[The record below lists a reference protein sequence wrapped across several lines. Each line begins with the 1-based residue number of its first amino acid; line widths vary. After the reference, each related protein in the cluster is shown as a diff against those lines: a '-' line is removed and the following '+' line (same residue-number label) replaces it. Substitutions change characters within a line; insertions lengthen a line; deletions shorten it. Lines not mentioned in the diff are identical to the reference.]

1 MRRALIAATSAML
14 LLAVLP
20 GAAAAGR
27 VIRFDDHH
35 VGFFCDAAFDGG
47 FVVVGIDSSSA
58 FGDSASAEIWL
69 DPAIPFDEP
78 ATMAGATDSV
88 DIVEGATDIQL
99 SATILVTDAEGSE
112 QVATLVGTMTPSGDP
127 QPVGQPSNGNHHSA
141 TTGTFQPYEG
151 SGTLTLPDLE
161 IELPQCFGDVT
172 DTNVFENNPR
182 SFVSSNEGVTINCFW
197 ETPDMAAGF
206 FAIQDFFGLFADASL
221 TTADSEIFG
230 TGEYSGVMSAESV
243 STTIGLIDHTTGD
256 MYSASAHAT
265 FEPVGSSVTSTRL
278 GDTSRLRVTEQLLSP
293 TGEVEF
299 STGDTFVIDAEHCFA
314 VEFRNHAVTTGPAGP
329 KAGGAVPI
337 NDAPDGAITVSP
349 GDRFNVPTGGASLD
363 AEQPIV
369 TCPEGEFDTFGRT
382 LWYTIEGTGDPV
394 TVDTA
399 GSNFDT
405 LIGVYE
411 SDGEVFTEIACIDDV
426 FFDPIGA
433 TYQAALTFDTI
444 EGTTYYIQVGG
455 YLDPFAGTTQFGR
468 LRLAI
473 S

>member
-1 MRRALIAATSAML
+1 MKRALIALTSAML
-14 LLAVLP
+14 LLALLP
-20 GAAAAGR
+20 GAAAADR

-47 FVVVGIDSSSA
+47 YAVVGVDSSSA
-58 FGDSASAEIWL
+58 FGESAFTEIWL

-78 ATMAGATDSV
+78 ATLAGATDSV
-88 DIVEGATDIQL
+88 DIVEGATEVQL
-99 SATILVTDAEGSE
+99 SATIVVRDAEGVE
-112 QVATLVGTMTPSGDP
+112 QVATLAGTMTPIGEP
-127 QPVGQPSNGNHHSA
+127 QPIGQPSNGNHHSA

-151 SGTLTLPDLE
+151 SATLTLPGLD

-172 DTNVFENNPR
+172 DTSVFENNPR
-182 SFVSSNEGVTINCFW
+182 SFVSKNEGVFINCFW

-206 FAIQDFFGLFADASL
+206 FAEQSLFGFFADASL
-221 TTADSEIFG
+221 TTADAEVFG
-230 TGEYSGVMSAESV
+230 TGEYSGSMSVESV
-243 STTIGLIDHTTGD
+243 STTIGLTDHATGD
-256 MYSASAHAT
+256 MYSASAQAT
-265 FEPVGSSVTSTRL
+265 FEPVGSPVTSIRL
-278 GDTSRLRVTEQLLSP
+278 GDTSRLRETEQVLAP
-293 TGEVEF
+293 TGEIEF
-299 STGDTFVIDAEHCFA
+299 STGDSFVIDAEHCFA
-314 VEFRNHAVTTGPAGP
+314 LEFKIHAVTTRPAGP
-329 KAGGAVPI
+329 KPGGAVPI
-337 NDAPDGAITVSP
+337 NDAPDGAIAVTA

-411 SDGEVFTEIACIDDV
+411 SDGETFIEIACIDDV

-433 TYQAALTFDTI
+433 TYQAALTFDTV

-468 LRLAI
+468 LRLSI